1 MRERMK
7 FKDIWDLAK
16 VRAKDNLYTL
26 ILIEI
31 IIIMIIIG
39 LETWKVNLVVL
50 FSALPAA
57 LMLQISKQLLMSI
70 FWTGNIFACMMVAI
84 GVEANVDY
92 IFYVFESKSKG
103 ILWLLLRK
111 ILMTNVY
118 MILFSYISYILNLT
132 LYLDSLYL
140 SLIKQ
145 ILAVI
150 VVELRYFPA
159 LYLLLDGEEQKCSPA
174 VRRGISMMHGNYL
187 RLITFWLFFLPR
199 LFIGLLFLG
208 VGVLVVAPW
217 VQVSLA
223 TFYMEL
229 KQQEKIRIRSKTE
242 DDIRQGS
249 T

>member
-1 MRERMK
+1 MRNTKEH
-7 FKDIWDLAK
+7 FKYAVTKSIPVFFGYIFLGIAFG
-16 VRAKDNLYTL
+16 
-26 ILIEI
+26 I
-31 IIIMIIIG
+31 
-39 LETWKVNLVVL
+39 
-50 FSALPAA
+50 
-57 LMLQISKQLLMSI
+57 LMSKAGYGP
-70 FWTGNIFACMMVAI
+70 FWTLAASLFIYAGSMQFVLVSFLAAGAPLGLVALTTLFI
-84 GVEANVDY
+84 NGRHMFYGLSFVER
-92 IFYVFESKSKG
+92 F
-103 ILWLLLRK
+103 RK
-111 ILMTNVY
+111 MGRY
-118 MILFSYISYILNLT
+118 YILNLT

-140 SLIKQ
+140 SLIEQ

-174 VRRGISMMHGNYL
+174 VRRGISMMYGNYL
-187 RLITFWLFFLPR
+187 RLIAFWLFFLPR

>member
-1 MRERMK
+1 M
-7 FKDIWDLAK
+7 
-16 VRAKDNLYTL
+16 
-26 ILIEI
+26 
-31 IIIMIIIG
+31 
-39 LETWKVNLVVL
+39 
-50 FSALPAA
+50 
-57 LMLQISKQLLMSI
+57 
-70 FWTGNIFACMMVAI
+70 
-84 GVEANVDY
+84 
-92 IFYVFESKSKG
+92 
-103 ILWLLLRK
+103 
-111 ILMTNVY
+111 
-118 MILFSYISYILNLT
+118 T

-140 SLIKQ
+140 SLIEQ

-187 RLITFWLFFLPR
+187 RLIAFWLFFLPR
-199 LFIGLLFLG
+199 LFIGLLFLV

-229 KQQEKIRIRSKTE
+229 KQQEKIRIRSKSE

>member
-31 IIIMIIIG
+31 IIIMIIMG

-50 FSALPAA
+50 FPVLPVA
-57 LMLQISKQLLMSI
+57 LMLQISKQLLMFI
-70 FWTGNIFACMMVAI
+70 FWTGNIFSCMMTAM
-84 GVEANVDY
+84 GVEANVEH
-92 IFYVFESKSKG
+92 IFYVFQSKSKG

-111 ILMTNVY
+111 VLMMNVY
-118 MILFSYISYILNLT
+118 LLLFSCTADILNIT
-132 LYLDSLYL
+132 LYLKPLYW
-140 SLIKQ
+140 SLIEL

-159 LYLLLDGEEQKCSPA
+159 LYLLLDGEEQKCGPA
-174 VRRGISMMHGNYL
+174 VRRGIRMMHGNYL

-242 DDIRQGS
+242 EDIRQGS

>member
-1 MRERMK
+1 
-7 FKDIWDLAK
+7 
-16 VRAKDNLYTL
+16 
-26 ILIEI
+26 
-31 IIIMIIIG
+31 
-39 LETWKVNLVVL
+39 
-50 FSALPAA
+50 
-57 LMLQISKQLLMSI
+57 
-70 FWTGNIFACMMVAI
+70 MMTAM
-84 GVEANVDY
+84 GVEANVEY
-92 IFYVFESKSKG
+92 IFYVFQSKSKG

-111 ILMTNVY
+111 VLMMNVY
-118 MILFSYISYILNLT
+118 LLLFSCTADILNIT
-132 LYLDSLYL
+132 QYLKPSYW
-140 SLIKQ
+140 SLIEL

-159 LYLLLDGEEQKCSPA
+159 LYLLLDGEEQKCGPA

-187 RLITFWLFFLPR
+187 RLIAFWLFFLPR

-208 VGVLVVAPW
+208 VGILVVAPW

>member
-1 MRERMK
+1 MK
-7 FKDIWDLAK
+7 FRDIWELAK
-16 VRAKDNLYTL
+16 TRAKDSLYTL
-26 ILIEI
+26 VIIEV
-31 IIIMIIIG
+31 IIIMIVMGLQTWKIG
-39 LETWKVNLVVL
+39 LVML
-50 FSALPAA
+50 FPFLAPAL
-57 LMLQISKQLLMSI
+57 LIQISKQLLMFI
-70 FWTGNIFACMMVAI
+70 FWTGNIFACMMTAM
-84 GVEANVDY
+84 GVEANVEY
-92 IFYVFESKSKG
+92 IFYVFQNKSKG

-118 MILFSYISYILNLT
+118 MILFSCSSYILNLT

-140 SLIKQ
+140 SLIEQ

-159 LYLLLDGEEQKCSPA
+159 LYLLLDGEEQNCGPA

-187 RLITFWLFFLPR
+187 RLIAFWLFFLPR
-199 LFIGLLFLG
+199 LFIGLLFLV